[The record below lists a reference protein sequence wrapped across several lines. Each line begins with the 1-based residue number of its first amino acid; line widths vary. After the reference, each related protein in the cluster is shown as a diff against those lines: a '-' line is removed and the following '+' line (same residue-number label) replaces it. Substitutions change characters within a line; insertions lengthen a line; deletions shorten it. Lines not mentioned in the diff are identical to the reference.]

1 MNFSRWGIR
10 LAEMRSEGWPDTPHS
25 TLSPEE
31 TWYRA
36 VSVNASVETVFRWIC
51 QLRAAP
57 YSYDWIDNFG
67 RQSPRQLTE
76 GLERLEIGQR
86 VMMIFRVEDFLIDR
100 FMTIVPWRS
109 ARLLCSDLRITYRC
123 SPVGQDQTRLTVRV
137 QIRYPNYPFRSLI
150 SVFLQPGDLL
160 MMRKQL
166 LNLKHLAEVA
176 ARPVNDS
183 ASRRRVF

>member
-10 LAEMRSEGWPDTPHS
+10 LAEMRSEGWPDTPHPS
-25 TLSPEE
+25 LAPEE

-36 VSVNASVETVFRWIC
+36 VTVNAPVETVFRWIC

-67 RQSPRQLTE
+67 RRSPRQLID

-86 VMMIFRVEDFLIDR
+86 VMMIFRVDNFLIDR
-100 FMTIVPWRS
+100 FMTIVPWPP

-123 SPVGQDQTRLTVRV
+123 IQVGKDQTRLMVRV
-137 QIRYPNYPFRSLI
+137 QICYPNHQFRSLI
-150 SVFLQPGDLL
+150 SALLQPGDLL

-166 LNLKHLAEVA
+166 LTLKRLAEEK
-176 ARPVNDS
+176 PIDE
-183 ASRRRVF
+183 

>member
-1 MNFSRWGIR
+1 MNYQRWGIC
-10 LAEMRSEGWPDTPHS
+10 LAEMRSEGWPDTPHP
-25 TLSPEE
+25 TLAPEE

-67 RQSPRQLTE
+67 RQSPPQLID

-86 VMMIFRVEDFLIDR
+86 VMMIFRVDSFWIDR
-100 FMTIVPWRS
+100 FMTIVPWPP

-123 SPVGQDQTRLTVRV
+123 ASVCRGQTRLMVRV
-137 QIRYPNYPFRSLI
+137 QIRYPNSPFRPLI
-150 SVFLQPGDLL
+150 SAFLQRGDLV

-166 LNLKHLAEVA
+166 LTLKHLAEK
-176 ARPVNDS
+176 PLTPK
-183 ASRRRVF
+183 

>member
-10 LAEMRSEGWPDTPHS
+10 LAEMRSERWLDATHRSLDPD
-25 TLSPEE
+25 E

-36 VSVNASVETVFRWIC
+36 VSVNAPVQTVFRWIC

-67 RQSPRQLTE
+67 RQSPRQLTD

-86 VMMIFRVEDFLIDR
+86 VMMIFRVDDFLIDR
-100 FMTIVPWRS
+100 FMTIVPS
-109 ARLLCSDLRITYRC
+109 PPARLLCSDLRITYRC
-123 SPVGQDQTRLTVRV
+123 APVGKNQTRLMARV
-137 QIRYPNYPFRSLI
+137 HIRYPNHPFRSLI
-150 SVFLQPGDLL
+150 SAFLQPADLL

-166 LNLKHLAEVA
+166 LNLKQLAEEA
-176 ARPVNDS
+176 P
-183 ASRRRVF
+183 RRIGGALSDG